1 MSYRVLIPLAVL
13 AALSG
18 CAGRKQAAAPA
29 PLPVPLPTPVRA
41 APPLPPEGAAAGLTI
56 PAKLADGSYA
66 TPNRNVSAAG
76 AVWHLRAAFNVAAL
90 SCPDAT
96 LAAAYNRLLAGHR
109 QALAAAHRT
118 LTAEHGGMASFDP
131 AMTRLYNY
139 FAQPPVL
146 PRFCAQAGPLL
157 HQAAALSAGSLDGF
171 APAALAAIDRPFGDF
186 YARYDAYRTDLAAWR
201 AGTPAAPRLAATAPA
216 GPQLPY
222 DRTVFSANTRV
233 TGGGTVLAAR

>member
-18 CAGRKQAAAPA
+18 CAGQKQAAAPA
-29 PLPVPLPTPVRA
+29 PLPVPVPAPVRIA
-41 APPLPPEGAAAGLTI
+41 APLPPDGAASGLTV
-56 PAKLADGSYA
+56 PTKLADGSYA

-90 SCPDAT
+90 SCPNVA
-96 LAAAYNRLLAGHR
+96 LVPAYNKLLSTQR
-109 QALAAAHRT
+109 QALAAAHHR

-146 PRFCAQAGPLL
+146 ARFCAQAGPLL
-157 HQAAALSAGSLDGF
+157 QQAAALAPGSIEGF
-171 APAALAAIDRPFGDF
+171 AGTALVAIDQPFGEF
-186 YARYDAYRTDLAAWR
+186 YARYDAYRTELAAWR
-201 AGTPAAPRLAATAPA
+201 AGTLTPPRLD
-216 GPQLPY
+216 Y
-222 DRTVFSANTRV
+222 DRTVFTANAAV
-233 TGGGTVLAAR
+233 TGGGRTILASR